1 MMENGMGVPKKLKIE
16 VPYDLAIPLLGI
28 PLVLE
33 YGRKSFPVSQGFARW
48 VALSSCVIPL
58 PAGLPPPPPPQTDA
72 EMGRRPVCQAPATD
86 MSVIIT
92 DCSKK

>member
-1 MMENGMGVPKKLKIE
+1 MGVPKKLKIE

-58 PAGLPPPPPPQTDA
+58 PAGLPPPPPPPADRCRDGKETCLS
-72 EMGRRPVCQAPATD
+72 GPGHRYVCYHHRLQ
-86 MSVIIT
+86 
-92 DCSKK
+92 

>member
-1 MMENGMGVPKKLKIE
+1 MGVPKKLKIE

-28 PLVLE
+28 PVVLE

-58 PAGLPPPPPPQTDA
+58 PAGLPA

-92 DCSKK
+92 DCSKKWCQR